1 MKLHSQVTIR
11 YYKKALLAVC
21 LCIGVFAGD
30 NVFCEP
36 AENGLSQNSE
46 VRSQKLCEKGFE
58 CFDDF
63 IVYLKDYREPVFR
76 DEQGAIGKNR
86 ILLCNL
92 VIELNQGMGFSK
104 ERIELRKSIYKT
116 LKELSGLPKIEKG
129 LKEVIKNA
137 IKIRLNNFMGAETIK
152 KVYFI
157 KFLLL

>member
-1 MKLHSQVTIR
+1 MHSRVTIR
-11 YYKKALLAVC
+11 DYKKALMALC
-21 LCIGVFAGD
+21 LCIVVFAGSGAL
-30 NVFCEP
+30 CGP
-36 AENGLSQNSE
+36 AANDISQKPE